1 MESVWVELFENMA
14 VVALIVSV
22 WAHLHPRME
31 KILNLNRRVLFG
43 IWAGVA
49 AVISMAMSIEIE
61 PGIYGDFRN
70 ATVSMAGL
78 FGGPV
83 SAVITTTIACAFRL
97 WMGGV
102 GTHYGILGIAVAGA
116 LSAVMFELMRN
127 RSMGTAQ
134 IAAYAAVLSLVSFS
148 LTVTPLSPISGS
160 VWHGYFLPLTI
171 MGFCAT
177 LLSGVVILRIRE
189 LAHERDLLRAALAQ
203 APGYCYIKDVNLRF
217 RVANKMVATHHG
229 FEDVHELIGLTDA
242 DLEDEKRSR
251 VLMSEERALLGGGRV
266 VDKEEQVET
275 RWGERWYL
283 TNKVPVADAAGVVI
297 GLVGVTQD
305 ITRRKHLETQ
315 ALMSRDLL
323 DRIMGEMSDG
333 VAYFDQEG
341 HLIFCNDALK
351 RLFPQTANMV
361 APGIGIRTLVEHAAM
376 SGEIASTSTS
386 IDEGWIDLASAEL
399 LRHGDFDLRTAIG
412 QWLSV
417 RTRSVSDGSVLL
429 VASDVTAR
437 KESEL
442 ALKTLTTTLQTMAE
456 TDGLTGLANRRRFDS
471 ALSEC
476 FDEARVLRRPF
487 ALLMIDVDEF
497 KAYNDHYGHGA
508 GDECLKMLG
517 RGLSALR
524 TRSRDVIARYG
535 GEEFAIILPDTDE
548 DGAVVVAERLREF
561 LHHQAW
567 PHMASRRGFVTASIG
582 IAVLDPSMDTIHLS
596 QIIQR
601 ADTALYTAKSE
612 GRDCLKTW
620 SSLDPCNIA
629 KRA

>member
-1 MESVWVELFENMA
+1 MESIWVELFENMA

-22 WAHLHPRME
+22 WAHLHPQME
-31 KILNLNRRVLFG
+31 KVLHLKRRVLFG
-43 IWAGVA
+43 LWAGAA
-49 AVISMAMSIEIE
+49 AVLSMAMSVEIE
-61 PGIYGDFRN
+61 PGIYADFRN

-97 WMGGV
+97 WMGGA

-116 LSAVMFELMRN
+116 LSAVMFWIMRN
-127 RSMGTAQ
+127 RILGTVH
-134 IAAYAAVLSLVSFS
+134 IATYSAVLSLISFS
-148 LTVTPLSPISGS
+148 LTLTSLSPMSLLA
-160 VWHGYFLPLTI
+160 WDTYYLPLTL
-171 MGFCAT
+171 MGFIAT
-177 LLSGVVILRIRE
+177 LVSGVVILRVRE

-217 RVANKMVATHHG
+217 RVANRTVAAHHG
-229 FEDVHELIGLTDA
+229 FEDADDLVGLTDA
-242 DLEDEKRSR
+242 DLEDKNRSR
-251 VLMSEERALLGGGRV
+251 ILMSEERALLSGSRI

-305 ITRRKHLETQ
+305 ITRRKLLETQ
-315 ALMSRDLL
+315 ALASHDLL
-323 DRIMGEMSDG
+323 ERIMGEMSDG
-333 VAYFDQEG
+333 VVYFDREG
-341 HLIFCNDALK
+341 CLIFCNDAIK
-351 RLFPQTANMV
+351 RMFPQTAEMLN
-361 APGIGIRTLVEHAAM
+361 PGTGIRTLIERAAM
-376 SGEIASTSTS
+376 LGEIASTSTS
-386 IDEGWIDLASAEL
+386 VDEGWIDRATTEL
-399 LRHGDFDLRTAIG
+399 TRDGDFDLRTAVG

-417 RTRSVSDGSVLL
+417 RKRNVIDGSVLL

-442 ALKTLTTTLQTMAE
+442 ALKTLTATLQTMAE

-476 FDEARVLRRPF
+476 FDEARMLRRPV
-487 ALLMIDVDEF
+487 ALIMIDVDEF
-497 KAYNDHYGHGA
+497 KAYNDHYGHAA
-508 GDECLKMLG
+508 GDECLRMLG
-517 RGLSALR
+517 RGLNEVR

-548 DGAVVVAERLREF
+548 DGAIVVAERLREF
-561 LHHQAW
+561 LHRNAE
-567 PHMASRRGFVTASIG
+567 PHIASRRGFVTASIG
-582 IAVLDPSMDTIHLS
+582 IAALEPAVYAAHPS
-596 QIIQR
+596 QIIRR
-601 ADTALYTAKSE
+601 ADSALYAAKYE

-620 SSLDPCNIA
+620 SSLGPSILANSA
-629 KRA
+629 